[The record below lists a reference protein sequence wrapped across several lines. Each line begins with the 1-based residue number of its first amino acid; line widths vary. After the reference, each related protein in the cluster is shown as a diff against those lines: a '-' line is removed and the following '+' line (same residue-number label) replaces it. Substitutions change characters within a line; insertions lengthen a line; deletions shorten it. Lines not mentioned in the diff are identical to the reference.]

1 MNIVRWNALPLR
13 SRELDQVFDR
23 YVLPVPGSFAPNGHD
38 WRPLVDIRE
47 TQDAYRVE
55 LELAAVDP
63 KDIGITLK
71 DGILSV
77 SGERRFAK
85 DDESGRVHRSERH
98 YGKFTRSFRLPE
110 DADADTVRATAK
122 DGVISIAVAKSE
134 KAASREIQVEL
145 A

>member
-1 MNIVRWNALPLR
+1 MNIVRWNALPFR

-47 TQDAYRVE
+47 TDDAYRVD
-55 LELAAVDP
+55 LELPAVDP
-63 KDIGITLK
+63 KDVSITFK
-71 DGILSV
+71 DGVLRV
-77 SGERRFAK
+77 AGTRQFAN

-98 YGKFTRSFRLPE
+98 YGRFTRSFRLPE
-110 DADADTVRATAK
+110 DADADAIRATAK
-122 DGVISIAVAKSE
+122 DGVVSIAVAKSA
-134 KAASREIQVEL
+134 KAAAKEIEVEL